1 MIKAVYVVWRGVYK
15 VGCGRFVKEDTC
27 NLLLFDAVCVTTRT
41 VLKVCMCDCFVLFV
55 GFFVFGF
62 ELLLIFVIA

>member
-1 MIKAVYVVWRGVYK
+1 MIKAVYVVWLGVYK

-27 NLLLFDAVCVTTRT
+27 NLLLFDAVCVTTHT
-41 VLKVCMCDCFVLFV
+41 VLKVCMCDFLFCLLGFCFC
-55 GFFVFGF
+55 F